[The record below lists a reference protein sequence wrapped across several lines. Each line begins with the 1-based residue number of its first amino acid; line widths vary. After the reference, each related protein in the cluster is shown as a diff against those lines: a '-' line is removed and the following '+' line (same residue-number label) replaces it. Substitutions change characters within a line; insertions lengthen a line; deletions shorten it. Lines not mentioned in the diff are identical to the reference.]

1 MMVTMTMT
9 MRIDLVPT
17 LCTRSSSK
25 PTRKTGSPIPP
36 DQVHDHDFDEDV
48 DHDHDHED
56 HRDLNIDHNNDDD
69 YALIMIIFT
78 ADWLKTLFCPI
89 SQRAEKLEIP

>member
-17 LCTRSSSK
+17 LWTRSSSK

-36 DQVHDHDFDEDV
+36 DHDDHDDD
-48 DHDHDHED
+48 DNDQDED
-56 HRDLNIDHNNDDD
+56 HRDPNVDHKNDGD
-69 YALIMIIFT
+69 YALIMIMTVVIF
-78 ADWLKTLFCPI
+78 
-89 SQRAEKLEIP
+89 SQLAN